1 MTTKIYEDGVQVYG
15 SNGLGAKDIFNQR
28 LEYQY
33 QYPIEFKPETL
44 KAGDLISQFD
54 TPFELLSDM
63 EGPEPINYWSAN
75 YQKYGKIDGDNNII
89 IPNIKNFKQI
99 KTKNEAIF
107 VFNFVA
113 DAFEDLVAFI
123 KTQRFNRLH
132 PDDFLTQN
140 IEAKRG
146 WFDVNQY
153 HEKVMKQYY
162 SSFVGPFL
170 KSSNLSKKI
179 LNFDSFLDIF
189 LNLYFPKMML
199 ELPLTKTGVLESRK
213 ISPNMSGLCVEI
225 SLDSHSNDYNKFNK
239 YLNNVNYEFY
249 TLAASKFG
257 FLVDKN
263 APWRLVANLNSP
275 KMQEYIQKHFF
286 IIEKEGFTGVVLD
299 HHHSYTI
306 DESGEG
312 ITGPSKQT
320 GTQSTLSTV
329 PEHYHIIS
337 NGKIVIK
344 QGFGSNP
351 LEPHIHGFGPAK
363 KFVKGFTTSDIH
375 KKFYMKTY
383 TEDIE
388 ILRDTL
394 VGFYNQFVDQYPFA
408 EISQLCLPKNVG
420 IGDYYGPNSTRKTII
435 KSIERPPLIEEDMIL
450 KYNDLFWFKTYL
462 IIRIKEKT
470 NGKGIADEKLN
481 KVMSDINQLYY
492 FVDKSSVMEYIQSY
506 LRNYY

>member
-1 MTTKIYEDGVQVYG
+1 MATKIYEDGVQVYG
-15 SNGLGAKDIFNQR
+15 SNALGAKDIFKQR

-54 TPFELLSDM
+54 TPFELLSDI

-99 KTKNEAIF
+99 KTKNEAVF
-107 VFNFVA
+107 V
-113 DAFEDLVAFI
+113 
-123 KTQRFNRLH
+123 
-132 PDDFLTQN
+132 
-140 IEAKRG
+140 
-146 WFDVNQY
+146 
-153 HEKVMKQYY
+153 
-162 SSFVGPFL
+162 
-170 KSSNLSKKI
+170 

-225 SLDSHSNDYNKFNK
+225 SLDSHSNDYIKFNK

-320 GTQSTLSTV
+320 ATQSTLSTV
-329 PEHYHIIS
+329 PKHYHIIS

-408 EISQLCLPKNVG
+408 ETSQLCLPKNVG
-420 IGDYYGPNSTRKTII
+420 IGDYYGPNSARKTII
-435 KSIERPPLIEEDMIL
+435 KSIQRPFLIEEDMIL

-470 NGKGIADEKLN
+470 NGKGVADEKLN